1 MWISRLQNAVWQVT
15 GAMLLAVLLTVGSM
29 TARVEAALSEAELD
43 FGASLLC
50 MASYQ
55 GELNVLTRDW
65 LQRTGWTIDSRFNK
79 VGVAEGRFHLAHR
92 SLPDGSEIYMLAFP
106 GTETLHDAQIDLRV
120 RRVKFGGHTPAEFAA
135 TAQEDGSG
143 SDALVHRGF
152 DEFTRAALFS
162 SSGGRT
168 EPTSGEVMA
177 SELKKHPGARIY
189 ITGHSLGGAAATLTA
204 ARLADMGVSADQ
216 LEVITF
222 GAPAVGNETFARAYE
237 SKFHLRRVTIAGDPV
252 KAVLQSLS
260 GGFVQFGQR
269 VEWQQARSTARFPH
283 SLSVYLDQA
292 LRHYMDDSA
301 HTSSLMSAEQ
311 TETVSGGLYVAA
323 PVLELDDAMAA
334 DEPYMKRLLHDTL
347 ASACGNVSWAPE
359 WQQEQGQMAATS
371 ADHLPQ
377 VLSAARQ
384 QGCHYIL
391 RQHFTGKRMKNEADN
406 YRLTL
411 EEAVYDD
418 RGQVVSLQLRSTT
431 ARELTPLEAAGYL
444 NVTAG
449 AQRIADL
456 RQHQKA

>member
-1 MWISRLQNAVWQVT
+1 MWISRFRNVVRQVT
-15 GAMLLAVLLTVGSM
+15 GAMLLAVLLTAG
-29 TARVEAALSEAELD
+29 TITRVEAALSEAELD

-55 GELNVLTRDW
+55 DELNVLTRDW

-92 SLPDGSEIYMLAFP
+92 LLPDGSEIYMLAFP

-135 TAQEDGSG
+135 TARENGSG

-162 SSGGRT
+162 SSDGSM
-168 EPTSGEVMA
+168 EPTPGEVMA

-204 ARLADMGVSADQ
+204 ARLADMGVAADQ

-283 SLSVYLDQA
+283 SLSVYLDQT
-292 LRHYMDDSA
+292 LRHYMDDSTR
-301 HTSSLMSAEQ
+301 TSSLLSAKQAEN
-311 TETVSGGLYVAA
+311 VGGGLYVAS

-334 DEPYMKRLLHDTL
+334 DAPYMKRLLHDTL
-347 ASACGNVSWAPE
+347 ASAYDNVSWAPE
-359 WQQEQGQMAATS
+359 WQQEQKVAAVPT
-371 ADHLPQ
+371 DNLPQ
-377 VLSAARQ
+377 LLSAARQ
-384 QGCHYIL
+384 QGCHYVL
-391 RQHFTGKRMKNEADN
+391 MQHFTGKRMKNEADN